1 MNKTLD
7 RSNSKSKS
15 KKRMSHINK
24 FDNPWDA
31 AIEQARQRIADL
43 RFSIRDFQKRKDR
56 GDKWLGVA

>member
-1 MNKTLD
+1 
-7 RSNSKSKS
+7 
-15 KKRMSHINK
+15 MSHINK